1 MGFVRLRLMSM
12 VAITAS
18 TALVLTAA
26 GCGGAGSKQ
35 SSASGVEKS
44 TITVGLL
51 PVADA
56 AQLKL
61 AIDRGFFK
69 AEGLTVKIQM
79 LQGGAEAPPKLS
91 SGALDVSFGA
101 YVPFFMAKAGGFP
114 LHIVADA
121 FESAPGT
128 HTILVA
134 RDSPIH
140 TVKDLA
146 DKKIGV
152 NVKHNLS
159 SLIVQAT
166 LQPQG
171 VKLDD
176 YKNFVAIPF
185 PNMQAALTSHSVDA
199 VQAVEPFSTQMQK
212 SIGARL
218 ITDLSRGPTANFPI
232 AGYASTDKW
241 AKQNPKTLAAFRRA
255 IIKAQLLLA
264 DRQMLAQTLP
274 TYTRIDASTAA
285 TLHVGLYPTSINTT
299 RLQRVADVMQEYGY
313 SKEPIDV
320 KSLVSSG

>member
-1 MGFVRLRLMSM
+1 MRFPRSLMS
-12 VAITAS
+12 AS
-18 TALVLTAA
+18 GIAAVTALVLSVA
-26 GCGGAGSKQ
+26 GCGGSGATA
-35 SSASGVEKS
+35 SSSSEPEKS
-44 TITVGLL
+44 TINVGLL

-69 AEGLTVKIQM
+69 AEGLSVKIQM

-101 YVPFFMAKAGGFP
+101 YVPFFMAKAAGFP

-128 HTILVA
+128 HTLLVA

-140 TVKDLA
+140 VVKDLVG
-146 DKKIGV
+146 KKVGV
-152 NVKHNLS
+152 NVKRNLS

-176 YKNFVAIPF
+176 NKDFVAIPF
-185 PNMQAALTSHSVDA
+185 PNMQAALQNRTVDA

-218 ITDLSRGPTANFPI
+218 ITDLSQGPTARFPI
-232 AGYASTDKW
+232 AGYASTEGW
-241 AKQNPKTLAAFRRA
+241 AKKHPKTLAAFRRA
-255 IIKAQLLLA
+255 ITKAQVLLA

-274 TYTRIDASTAA
+274 TYTKIDAGTAA
-285 TLHVGLYPTSINTT
+285 TLHVGVFPSSINTT
-299 RLQRVADVMQEYGY
+299 RLQRVADLMRQYGY
-313 SKEPIDV
+313 STQPIDV
-320 KSLVSSG
+320 KSLVSSP